1 MISFTVYGTPVP
13 QGSMKPFYNKHL
25 GHAILTSDNKKLKPW
40 RQEVALTATCAMG
53 EAHTPMI
60 RKPEAIFLEANFYF
74 SKPKS
79 VKKTIT
85 QKTTKPDA
93 DKLLRSLGDALTG
106 ICFEDDSQICEV
118 HVRKLFG
125 VPERAEIRVT
135 QI

>member
-13 QGSMKPFYNKHL
+13 QGSMKPFYNKAL

-40 RQEVALTATCAMG
+40 RQEVALTAHCAMG

-60 RKPEAIFLEANFYF
+60 RRPEGVFLEATFYF
-74 SKPKS
+74 ARPKS
-79 VKKTIT
+79 LKKSIVVKA
-85 QKTTKPDA
+85 TKPDS
-93 DKLLRSLGDALTG
+93 DKLLRSLGDSLTG
-106 ICFEDDSQICEV
+106 ICYEDDSQICEV
-118 HVRKLFG
+118 HVKKLFG